1 MATMRTGFGSGGDRM
16 VWFGNTGYTITGLTI
31 ELSRDRETGDT
42 VELTYEI
49 PEDLAM
55 SSVPEM
61 DSGIDVLSSVTL
73 SKAVISPG
81 VAGMASVKL
90 TYSKPV
96 VEAEEEEDDDDTD
109 GEDGSGEEDSDDGG
123 NDEEG
128 SWTIGGNKFTTS
140 FDVTVVDQPILT
152 HPKMAS
158 ISGGQ
163 LEYLKAFMDGARLW
177 ELVPEV
183 DGSGKPKLDSDG
195 LPVMKQLGK
204 LLKTGSKAFDLIN
217 KGVTSYKDIMATY
230 TVRQTSRS
238 DKSDIDSVGTIGNP
252 PKAPKFKDRTW
263 LQVSSNCSMND
274 DGKTYTIE
282 NTWLL
287 SGLGGWDKDLYG
299 A

>member
-1 MATMRTGFGSGGDRM
+1 MATLRTGFGSGGDRL
-16 VWFGNTGYTITGLTI
+16 VWFGNTGYIITGLTI

-42 VELTYEI
+42 VELTYEV
-49 PEDLAM
+49 PEASAM

-61 DSGIDVLSSVTL
+61 DSGIDVLSSVSL
-73 SKAVISPG
+73 SKAVITPG
-81 VAGMASVKL
+81 VAGVASVKL
-90 TYSKPV
+90 TYTKPK
-96 VEAEEEEDDDDTD
+96 VEGEESEEDDDL
-109 GEDGSGEEDSDDGG
+109 DGSGEEMSGSDEGG
-123 NDEEG
+123 GEEG
-128 SWTIGGNKFTTS
+128 SWSMGGSSFTTS

-238 DKSDIDSVGTIGNP
+238 DKSDIESVGKINNP
-252 PKAPKFKDRTW
+252 PKAPKFPNRTW

-299 A
+299 S

>member
-1 MATMRTGFGSGGDRM
+1 M
-16 VWFGNTGYTITGLTI
+16 VWFGHTGYTITALTI

-49 PEDLAM
+49 PEGDALR
-55 SSVPEM
+55 SVPEM
-61 DSGIDVLSSVTL
+61 DSGIDVLSSVAL
-73 SKAVISPG
+73 SKAVITPG
-81 VAGMASVKL
+81 VAGVASVKL
-90 TYSKPV
+90 TYTKPKV
-96 VEAEEEEDDDDTD
+96 EEEEDDSEG
-109 GEDGSGEEDSDDGG
+109 GENGSEEGEGSGEGG
-123 NDEEG
+123 EGEEG
-128 SWTIGGNKFTTS
+128 SSPARTVSFTTS

-183 DGSGKPKLDSDG
+183 DNAGKPKLDSDG

-204 LLKTGSKAFDLIN
+204 LLNTGSKAFDLIN
-217 KGVTSYKDIMATY
+217 KGVTAYKDIMATY
-230 TVRQTSRS
+230 TVRQTSRT
-238 DKSDIDSVGTIGNP
+238 DKSDISSVGTINDP
-252 PKAPKFKDRTW
+252 PKAPKFPNRSW

>member
-1 MATMRTGFGSGGDRM
+1 MATLRTGFGSGGDRL
-16 VWFGNTGYTITGLTI
+16 VWFGNTGYIITGLTI

-42 VELTYEI
+42 VELTYEV
-49 PEDLAM
+49 PEASAM

-61 DSGIDVLSSVTL
+61 DSGIDVLSSVSL
-73 SKAVISPG
+73 SKAVITPG
-81 VAGMASVKL
+81 VAGVASVKL
-90 TYSKPV
+90 TYTKPK
-96 VEAEEEEDDDDTD
+96 VEGEESEEDDDL
-109 GEDGSGEEDSDDGG
+109 DGSGEEEGSDEGG
-123 NDEEG
+123 GGEEG
-128 SWTIGGNKFTTS
+128 SWSMGGGSFTTS

-183 DGSGKPKLDSDG
+183 DNDGKPKLDSDG

-238 DKSDIDSVGTIGNP
+238 DKSDINSVGKINNP
-252 PKAPKFKDRTW
+252 PKAPKFPNRTW

-299 A
+299 S

>member
-1 MATMRTGFGSGGDRM
+1 MATLHTGFGRNGDRM

-42 VELTYEI
+42 VELTYEV
-49 PEDLAM
+49 PEDVAM
-55 SSVPEM
+55 SSIPEM
-61 DSGIDVLSSVTL
+61 DSSVDVLSSVAL
-73 SKAVISPG
+73 SKAVVTPG

-90 TYSKPV
+90 TYSKPI
-96 VEAEEEEDDDDTD
+96 VEEEEEDDDDNT
-109 GEDGSGEEDSDDGG
+109 GGSDDGMSG
-123 NDEEG
+123 SDEEDNEEEG
-128 SWTIGGNKFTTS
+128 SWTLGGNKFTTS

-217 KGVTSYKDIMATY
+217 KGVTAYKDIMATY
-230 TVRQTSRS
+230 TVRMTSRT
-238 DKSDIDSVGTIGNP
+238 DKSDISSVGKINNP
-252 PKAPKFKDRTW
+252 PKAPKFPNRTW

-299 A
+299 S

>member
-1 MATMRTGFGSGGDRM
+1 MRTGFGSGGDRM

-42 VELTYEI
+42 VELTYEV
-49 PEDLAM
+49 PEDVAM
-55 SSVPEM
+55 SSIPEM
-61 DSGIDVLSSVTL
+61 DSSIDVLSSVAL
-73 SKAVISPG
+73 SKAVVTPG

-96 VEAEEEEDDDDTD
+96 VEEEEEDDDDNT
-109 GEDGSGEEDSDDGG
+109 GGSDDGMSG
-123 NDEEG
+123 SDEEDNEEEG
-128 SWTIGGNKFTTS
+128 SWTLGGNKFTTS

-217 KGVTSYKDIMATY
+217 KGVTAYKDIMATY
-230 TVRQTSRS
+230 TVRMTSRT
-238 DKSDIDSVGTIGNP
+238 DKSDISSVGKINNP
-252 PKAPKFKDRTW
+252 PKAPKFPNRTW

-299 A
+299 S

>member
-1 MATMRTGFGSGGDRM
+1 M
-16 VWFGNTGYTITGLTI
+16 VWFGHTGYTITALTI

-49 PEDLAM
+49 PEGDALR
-55 SSVPEM
+55 SVPEM
-61 DSGIDVLSSVTL
+61 DSGIDVLSSVAL
-73 SKAVISPG
+73 SKAVITPG
-81 VAGMASVKL
+81 VAGVASVKL
-90 TYSKPV
+90 TYTKPK
-96 VEAEEEEDDDDTD
+96 VEDEEEEGSGGGENGSEEGEGSGEGGE
-109 GEDGSGEEDSDDGG
+109 GEDGSSPARTV
-123 NDEEG
+123 
-128 SWTIGGNKFTTS
+128 SFTTS

-183 DGSGKPKLDSDG
+183 DNAGKPKLDSDG

-204 LLKTGSKAFDLIN
+204 LLNTGSKAFDLIN
-217 KGVTSYKDIMATY
+217 KGVTAYKDIMATY
-230 TVRQTSRS
+230 TVRQTSRT
-238 DKSDIDSVGTIGNP
+238 DKSDISSVGTINDP
-252 PKAPKFKDRTW
+252 PKAPKFPNRSW

>member
-1 MATMRTGFGSGGDRM
+1 M
-16 VWFGNTGYTITGLTI
+16 VWFGHTGYTITALTI

-49 PEDLAM
+49 PEGDALR
-55 SSVPEM
+55 SVPEM
-61 DSGIDVLSSVTL
+61 DSGIDVLSSVAL
-73 SKAVISPG
+73 SKAVITPG
-81 VAGMASVKL
+81 VAGVASVKL
-90 TYSKPV
+90 TYTKPK
-96 VEAEEEEDDDDTD
+96 VEEEEEDSEGGENGSEEGEGS
-109 GEDGSGEEDSDDGG
+109 GEDGEG
-123 NDEEG
+123 EEG
-128 SWTIGGNKFTTS
+128 SSPARTVSFTTS

-183 DGSGKPKLDSDG
+183 DNSGKPKLDSDG

-204 LLKTGSKAFDLIN
+204 LLNTGSKAFDLIN
-217 KGVTSYKDIMATY
+217 KGVTAYKDIMATY

-238 DKSDIDSVGTIGNP
+238 DKSDISSVGTINDP
-252 PKAPKFKDRTW
+252 PKAPKFPNRSW

>member
-1 MATMRTGFGSGGDRM
+1 M
-16 VWFGNTGYTITGLTI
+16 VWFGHTGYTITALTI

-49 PEDLAM
+49 PECDALR
-55 SSVPEM
+55 SVPEM
-61 DSGIDVLSSVTL
+61 DSGIDVLSSVAL
-73 SKAVISPG
+73 SKAVITPG
-81 VAGMASVKL
+81 VAGVASVKL
-90 TYSKPV
+90 TYTKPK
-96 VEAEEEEDDDDTD
+96 VEEEEEDSEGGENGSEEGEGS
-109 GEDGSGEEDSDDGG
+109 GEDGEG
-123 NDEEG
+123 EEG
-128 SWTIGGNKFTTS
+128 SSPARTVSFTTS

-183 DGSGKPKLDSDG
+183 DNAGKPKLDSDG

-204 LLKTGSKAFDLIN
+204 LLNTGSKAFDLIN
-217 KGVTSYKDIMATY
+217 KGVTAYKDIMATY
-230 TVRQTSRS
+230 TVRQTSRT
-238 DKSDIDSVGTIGNP
+238 DKSDISSVGTINDP
-252 PKAPKFKDRTW
+252 PKAPKFPNRSW

>member
-1 MATMRTGFGSGGDRM
+1 M
-16 VWFGNTGYTITGLTI
+16 VWFGHTGYTITALTI

-49 PEDLAM
+49 PEGDALR
-55 SSVPEM
+55 SVPEM
-61 DSGIDVLSSVTL
+61 DSGIDVLSSVAL
-73 SKAVISPG
+73 SKAVITPG
-81 VAGMASVKL
+81 VAGVASVKL
-90 TYSKPV
+90 TYTKPK
-96 VEAEEEEDDDDTD
+96 VEEEEEDSEGGENGSEEGEGS
-109 GEDGSGEEDSDDGG
+109 GEDGEG
-123 NDEEG
+123 EEG
-128 SWTIGGNKFTTS
+128 SSPARTVSFTTS

-183 DGSGKPKLDSDG
+183 DNAGKPKLDSDG

-204 LLKTGSKAFDLIN
+204 LLNTGSKAFDLIN
-217 KGVTSYKDIMATY
+217 KGVTAYKDIMATY
-230 TVRQTSRS
+230 TVRQTSRT
-238 DKSDIDSVGTIGNP
+238 DKSDISSVGTINDP
-252 PKAPKFKDRTW
+252 PKAPKFPNRSW

>member
-1 MATMRTGFGSGGDRM
+1 M
-16 VWFGNTGYTITGLTI
+16 VWFGHTGYTITALTI

-49 PEDLAM
+49 PEGDALR
-55 SSVPEM
+55 SVPEM
-61 DSGIDVLSSVTL
+61 DSGIDVLSSVAL
-73 SKAVISPG
+73 SKAVITPG
-81 VAGMASVKL
+81 VAGVASVKL
-90 TYSKPV
+90 TYTKPK
-96 VEAEEEEDDDDTD
+96 VEDEEEEGSEG
-109 GEDGSGEEDSDDGG
+109 GENGSEEGEGSGEEGEG
-123 NDEEG
+123 EEG
-128 SWTIGGNKFTTS
+128 SSPARTVSFTTS

-183 DGSGKPKLDSDG
+183 DNAGKPKLDSDG

-204 LLKTGSKAFDLIN
+204 LLNTGSKAFDLIN
-217 KGVTSYKDIMATY
+217 KGVTAYKDIMATY
-230 TVRQTSRS
+230 TVRQTSRT
-238 DKSDIDSVGTIGNP
+238 DKSDISSVGTINDP
-252 PKAPKFKDRTW
+252 PKAPKFPNRSW

>member
-1 MATMRTGFGSGGDRM
+1 M
-16 VWFGNTGYTITGLTI
+16 VWFGHTGYTITALTI

-49 PEDLAM
+49 PEGDALR
-55 SSVPEM
+55 SVPEM
-61 DSGIDVLSSVTL
+61 DSGIDVLSSVAL
-73 SKAVISPG
+73 SKAVITPG
-81 VAGMASVKL
+81 VAGVASVKL
-90 TYSKPV
+90 TYTKPK
-96 VEAEEEEDDDDTD
+96 VEEEEEDSEGGENDSEEGEGS
-109 GEDGSGEEDSDDGG
+109 GEDGEG
-123 NDEEG
+123 EEG
-128 SWTIGGNKFTTS
+128 SSPARTVSFTTS

-183 DGSGKPKLDSDG
+183 DNAGKPKLDSDG

-204 LLKTGSKAFDLIN
+204 LLNTGSKAFDLIN
-217 KGVTSYKDIMATY
+217 KGVTAYKDIMATY
-230 TVRQTSRS
+230 TVRQTSRT
-238 DKSDIDSVGTIGNP
+238 DKSDISSVGTINDP
-252 PKAPKFKDRTW
+252 PKAPKFPNRTW

>member
-1 MATMRTGFGSGGDRM
+1 M
-16 VWFGNTGYTITGLTI
+16 VWFGHTGYTITALTI

-49 PEDLAM
+49 PEGDALR
-55 SSVPEM
+55 SVPEM
-61 DSGIDVLSSVTL
+61 DSGIDVLSSVAL
-73 SKAVISPG
+73 SKAVITPG
-81 VAGMASVKL
+81 VAGVASVKL
-90 TYSKPV
+90 TYTKPK
-96 VEAEEEEDDDDTD
+96 VEDEEEEGSGG
-109 GEDGSGEEDSDDGG
+109 GENDSEEGEGSGEGG
-123 NDEEG
+123 EGEEG
-128 SWTIGGNKFTTS
+128 SSPARTVSFTTS

-183 DGSGKPKLDSDG
+183 DNAGKPKLDSDG

-204 LLKTGSKAFDLIN
+204 LLNTGSKAFDLIN
-217 KGVTSYKDIMATY
+217 KGVTAYKDIMATY
-230 TVRQTSRS
+230 TVRQTSRT
-238 DKSDIDSVGTIGNP
+238 DKSDISSVGTINDP
-252 PKAPKFKDRTW
+252 PKAPKFPNRSW

>member
-1 MATMRTGFGSGGDRM
+1 M
-16 VWFGNTGYTITGLTI
+16 VWFGHTGYTITALTI

-49 PEDLAM
+49 PEGDALR
-55 SSVPEM
+55 SVPEM
-61 DSGIDVLSSVTL
+61 DSGIDVLSSVAL
-73 SKAVISPG
+73 SKAVITPG
-81 VAGMASVKL
+81 VAGVASVKL
-90 TYSKPV
+90 TYTKPK
-96 VEAEEEEDDDDTD
+96 VEEEEEDSEGGENGSEEGEGS
-109 GEDGSGEEDSDDGG
+109 GEDGEG
-123 NDEEG
+123 EEG
-128 SWTIGGNKFTTS
+128 SSPARTVSFTTS

-183 DGSGKPKLDSDG
+183 DNAGKPKLDSDG

-204 LLKTGSKAFDLIN
+204 LLNTSGKAFDLIN
-217 KGVTSYKDIMATY
+217 KGVTAYKDIMATY
-230 TVRQTSRS
+230 TVRQTSRT
-238 DKSDIDSVGTIGNP
+238 DKSDISSVGTINDP
-252 PKAPKFKDRTW
+252 PKAPKFPNRTW

>member
-1 MATMRTGFGSGGDRM
+1 M
-16 VWFGNTGYTITGLTI
+16 VWFGHTGYTITALTI

-49 PEDLAM
+49 PEGDALR
-55 SSVPEM
+55 SVPEM
-61 DSGIDVLSSVTL
+61 DSCIDVLSSVAL
-73 SKAVISPG
+73 SKAVITPG
-81 VAGMASVKL
+81 VAGVASVKL
-90 TYSKPV
+90 TYTKPK
-96 VEAEEEEDDDDTD
+96 VEEEEEDSEGGENGSEEGEGS
-109 GEDGSGEEDSDDGG
+109 GEDGEG
-123 NDEEG
+123 EEG
-128 SWTIGGNKFTTS
+128 SSPARTVSFTTS

-183 DGSGKPKLDSDG
+183 DNAGKPKLDSDG

-204 LLKTGSKAFDLIN
+204 LLNTGSKAFDLIN
-217 KGVTSYKDIMATY
+217 KGVTAYKDIMATY
-230 TVRQTSRS
+230 TVRQTSRT
-238 DKSDIDSVGTIGNP
+238 DKSDISSVGTINDP
-252 PKAPKFKDRTW
+252 PKAPKFPNRSW

>member
-1 MATMRTGFGSGGDRM
+1 M
-16 VWFGNTGYTITGLTI
+16 VWFGHTGYTITALTI

-49 PEDLAM
+49 PEGEALR
-55 SSVPEM
+55 SVPEM
-61 DSGIDVLSSVTL
+61 DSGIDVLSSVAL
-73 SKAVISPG
+73 SKAVITPG
-81 VAGMASVKL
+81 VAGVASVKL
-90 TYSKPV
+90 TYTKPK
-96 VEAEEEEDDDDTD
+96 VEEEEEDSEGGENGSEEGEGS
-109 GEDGSGEEDSDDGG
+109 GEDGEG
-123 NDEEG
+123 EEG
-128 SWTIGGNKFTTS
+128 SSPARTVSFTTS

-183 DGSGKPKLDSDG
+183 DNSGKPKLDSDG

-204 LLKTGSKAFDLIN
+204 LLNTGSKAFDLIN
-217 KGVTSYKDIMATY
+217 KGVTAYKDIMATY

-238 DKSDIDSVGTIGNP
+238 DKSDISSVGTINDP
-252 PKAPKFKDRTW
+252 PKAPKFPNRSW

>member
-1 MATMRTGFGSGGDRM
+1 M
-16 VWFGNTGYTITGLTI
+16 VWFGHTGYTITALTI

-49 PEDLAM
+49 PEGDALR
-55 SSVPEM
+55 SVPEM
-61 DSGIDVLSSVTL
+61 DSGIDVLSSVAL
-73 SKAVISPG
+73 SKAVITPG
-81 VAGMASVKL
+81 VAGVASVKL
-90 TYSKPV
+90 TYTKPK
-96 VEAEEEEDDDDTD
+96 VEDEEEEGSGGGENGSEEGEGSGEDGE
-109 GEDGSGEEDSDDGG
+109 GEDGSSPARTV
-123 NDEEG
+123 
-128 SWTIGGNKFTTS
+128 SFTTS

-183 DGSGKPKLDSDG
+183 DNAGKPKLDSDG

-204 LLKTGSKAFDLIN
+204 LLNTGSKAFDLIN
-217 KGVTSYKDIMATY
+217 KGVTAYKDIMATY
-230 TVRQTSRS
+230 TVRQTSRT
-238 DKSDIDSVGTIGNP
+238 DKSDISSVGTINDP
-252 PKAPKFKDRTW
+252 PKAPKFPNRSW

>member
-1 MATMRTGFGSGGDRM
+1 M
-16 VWFGNTGYTITGLTI
+16 VWFGHTGYTITALTI

-49 PEDLAM
+49 PEGDALR
-55 SSVPEM
+55 SVPEM
-61 DSGIDVLSSVTL
+61 DSGIDVLSSVAL
-73 SKAVISPG
+73 SKAVITPG
-81 VAGMASVKL
+81 VAGVASVKL
-90 TYSKPV
+90 TYTKPK
-96 VEAEEEEDDDDTD
+96 VEDEEEE
-109 GEDGSGEEDSDDGG
+109 GSGGGENGSEEGEGSDEGG
-123 NDEEG
+123 EGEEG
-128 SWTIGGNKFTTS
+128 SSPARTVSFTTS

-183 DGSGKPKLDSDG
+183 DNAGKPKLDSDG

-204 LLKTGSKAFDLIN
+204 LLNTGSKAFDLIN
-217 KGVTSYKDIMATY
+217 KGVTAYKDIMATY
-230 TVRQTSRS
+230 TVRQTSRT
-238 DKSDIDSVGTIGNP
+238 DKSDISSVGTINDP
-252 PKAPKFKDRTW
+252 PKAPKFPNRTW

>member
-1 MATMRTGFGSGGDRM
+1 M

-42 VELTYEI
+42 VELTYEV
-49 PEDLAM
+49 PEDVAM
-55 SSVPEM
+55 SSIPEM
-61 DSGIDVLSSVTL
+61 DSSIDVLSSVAL
-73 SKAVISPG
+73 SKAVVTPG

-96 VEAEEEEDDDDTD
+96 VEEEEEDDDDNT
-109 GEDGSGEEDSDDGG
+109 GGSDDGLSG
-123 NDEEG
+123 SDEEDNEEEG
-128 SWTIGGNKFTTS
+128 SWTLGGNKFTTS

-217 KGVTSYKDIMATY
+217 KGVTAYKDIMATY
-230 TVRQTSRS
+230 TVRMTSRT
-238 DKSDIDSVGTIGNP
+238 DKSDISSVGKINNP
-252 PKAPKFKDRTW
+252 PKAPKFPNRTW

-299 A
+299 S

>member
-1 MATMRTGFGSGGDRM
+1 M
-16 VWFGNTGYTITGLTI
+16 VWFGHTGYTITALTI

-49 PEDLAM
+49 PEGDALR
-55 SSVPEM
+55 SVPEM
-61 DSGIDVLSSVTL
+61 DSGIDVLSSVAL
-73 SKAVISPG
+73 SKAVITPG
-81 VAGMASVKL
+81 VAGVASVKL
-90 TYSKPV
+90 TYTKPK
-96 VEAEEEEDDDDTD
+96 VEEEEEDSEGCENGSEEGEGS
-109 GEDGSGEEDSDDGG
+109 GEDGEG
-123 NDEEG
+123 EEG
-128 SWTIGGNKFTTS
+128 SSPARTVSFTTS

-183 DGSGKPKLDSDG
+183 DNAGKPKLDSDG

-204 LLKTGSKAFDLIN
+204 LLNTGSKAFDLIN
-217 KGVTSYKDIMATY
+217 KGVTAYKDIMATY
-230 TVRQTSRS
+230 TVRQTSRT
-238 DKSDIDSVGTIGNP
+238 DKSDISSVGTINDP
-252 PKAPKFKDRTW
+252 PKAPKFPNRSW

>member
-1 MATMRTGFGSGGDRM
+1 M
-16 VWFGNTGYTITGLTI
+16 VWFGHTGYTITALTI

-49 PEDLAM
+49 PEGDALR
-55 SSVPEM
+55 SVPEM
-61 DSGIDVLSSVTL
+61 DSGIDVLSSVAL
-73 SKAVISPG
+73 SKAVITPG
-81 VAGMASVKL
+81 VAGVASVKL
-90 TYSKPV
+90 TYTKPK
-96 VEAEEEEDDDDTD
+96 VEEEEEDSEG
-109 GEDGSGEEDSDDGG
+109 GENGSEEGEGSGEGG
-123 NDEEG
+123 EGEEG
-128 SWTIGGNKFTTS
+128 SSPARTVSFTTS

-183 DGSGKPKLDSDG
+183 DNAGKPKLDSDG

-204 LLKTGSKAFDLIN
+204 LLNTSSKAFDLIN
-217 KGVTSYKDIMATY
+217 KGVTAYKDIMATY
-230 TVRQTSRS
+230 TVRQTSRT
-238 DKSDIDSVGTIGNP
+238 DKSDISSVGTINDP
-252 PKAPKFKDRTW
+252 PKAPKFPNRTW

>member
-1 MATMRTGFGSGGDRM
+1 MATLRTGFGSGGDRL
-16 VWFGNTGYTITGLTI
+16 VWFGNTGYIITALTI

-42 VELTYEI
+42 VELTYEV
-49 PEDLAM
+49 PEACAM

-61 DSGIDVLSSVTL
+61 DSGIDVLSSVSL
-73 SKAVISPG
+73 SKAVITPG
-81 VAGMASVKL
+81 VAGVASVKL
-90 TYSKPV
+90 TYTKPK
-96 VEAEEEEDDDDTD
+96 VEGEESEEDDDL
-109 GEDGSGEEDSDDGG
+109 DGSGEEEEGSDEGG
-123 NDEEG
+123 GEEG
-128 SWTIGGNKFTTS
+128 SWSMGGGSFTTS

-183 DGSGKPKLDSDG
+183 DNDGKPKLDSDG

-238 DKSDIDSVGTIGNP
+238 DKSDIESVGKINNP
-252 PKAPKFKDRTW
+252 PKAPKFPNRTW

-299 A
+299 S

>member
-1 MATMRTGFGSGGDRM
+1 M
-16 VWFGNTGYTITGLTI
+16 VWFGHTGYTITALTI

-49 PEDLAM
+49 PEGDALR
-55 SSVPEM
+55 SVPEM
-61 DSGIDVLSSVTL
+61 DSGIDVLSSVAL
-73 SKAVISPG
+73 SKAVITPG
-81 VAGMASVKL
+81 VAGVASVKL
-90 TYSKPV
+90 TYTKPK
-96 VEAEEEEDDDDTD
+96 VEDEEEDSEG
-109 GEDGSGEEDSDDGG
+109 GENGSEEGEGSGEGG
-123 NDEEG
+123 EGEEG
-128 SWTIGGNKFTTS
+128 SSPARTVSFTTS

-183 DGSGKPKLDSDG
+183 DNAGKPKLDSDG

-204 LLKTGSKAFDLIN
+204 LLNTGSKAFDLIN
-217 KGVTSYKDIMATY
+217 KGVTAYKDIMATY
-230 TVRQTSRS
+230 TVRQTSRT
-238 DKSDIDSVGTIGNP
+238 DKSDISSVGTINDP
-252 PKAPKFKDRTW
+252 PKAPKFPNRSW

-274 DGKTYTIE
+274 DGKTYTNE

>member
-1 MATMRTGFGSGGDRM
+1 M
-16 VWFGNTGYTITGLTI
+16 VWFGNTGYTITALTI

-42 VELTYEI
+42 VELTYEV
-49 PEDLAM
+49 PEDVAM

-61 DSGIDVLSSVTL
+61 DSGIDVLSSVAL
-73 SKAVISPG
+73 SKAVITPG
-81 VAGMASVKL
+81 VAGVASVKL
-90 TYSKPV
+90 TYTKPK
-96 VEAEEEEDDDDTD
+96 VEDEEEDDDNTD
-109 GEDGSGEEDSDDGG
+109 DPEDEDNPGGDDDGG
-123 NDEEG
+123 DDDDSSNRAV
-128 SWTIGGNKFTTS
+128 SFTTS

-152 HPKMAS
+152 HPKMAG

-183 DGSGKPKLDSDG
+183 DNAGKPKLDSDG

-204 LLKTGSKAFDLIN
+204 LLNTGNKAFDLIN
-217 KGVTSYKDIMATY
+217 KGVTAYKDIMATY
-230 TVRQTSRS
+230 TVRQTSRT
-238 DKSDIDSVGTIGNP
+238 DKSNIDSVGTINDP
-252 PKAPKFKDRTW
+252 PKAPKFPNRTW

-287 SGLGGWDKDLYG
+287 SGLGGRDEDLYG

>member
-1 MATMRTGFGSGGDRM
+1 M
-16 VWFGNTGYTITGLTI
+16 VWFGHTGYTITALTI

-49 PEDLAM
+49 PEGDALR
-55 SSVPEM
+55 SVPEM
-61 DSGIDVLSSVTL
+61 DSGIDVLSSVAL
-73 SKAVISPG
+73 SKAVITPG
-81 VAGMASVKL
+81 VAGVASVKL
-90 TYSKPV
+90 TYTKPK
-96 VEAEEEEDDDDTD
+96 VEDEEEDSEGGENGSEEGEGS
-109 GEDGSGEEDSDDGG
+109 GEDGEG
-123 NDEEG
+123 EEG
-128 SWTIGGNKFTTS
+128 SSPARTVSFTTS

-183 DGSGKPKLDSDG
+183 DNAGKPKLDSDG

-204 LLKTGSKAFDLIN
+204 LLNTGSKAFDLIN
-217 KGVTSYKDIMATY
+217 KGVTAYKDIMATY
-230 TVRQTSRS
+230 TVRQTSRT
-238 DKSDIDSVGTIGNP
+238 DKSDISSVGTINDP
-252 PKAPKFKDRTW
+252 PKAPKFPNRTW

>member
-1 MATMRTGFGSGGDRM
+1 M
-16 VWFGNTGYTITGLTI
+16 VWFGHTGYTITALTI

-49 PEDLAM
+49 PEGDALR
-55 SSVPEM
+55 SVPEM
-61 DSGIDVLSSVTL
+61 DSGIDVLSSVAL
-73 SKAVISPG
+73 SKAVITPG
-81 VAGMASVKL
+81 VAGVASVKL
-90 TYSKPV
+90 TYTKPK
-96 VEAEEEEDDDDTD
+96 VEEEEEDSEGGENGSEEGEGSGEDGE
-109 GEDGSGEEDSDDGG
+109 GEDGSSPARTV
-123 NDEEG
+123 
-128 SWTIGGNKFTTS
+128 SFTTS

-183 DGSGKPKLDSDG
+183 DNAGKPKLDSDG

-204 LLKTGSKAFDLIN
+204 LLNTGSKAFDLIN
-217 KGVTSYKDIMATY
+217 KGVTAYKDIMATY
-230 TVRQTSRS
+230 TVRQTSRT
-238 DKSDIDSVGTIGNP
+238 DKSDISSVGTINDP
-252 PKAPKFKDRTW
+252 PKAPKFPNRSW

>member
-1 MATMRTGFGSGGDRM
+1 M
-16 VWFGNTGYTITGLTI
+16 VWFGHTGYTITALTI

-49 PEDLAM
+49 PEGDALR
-55 SSVPEM
+55 SVPEM
-61 DSGIDVLSSVTL
+61 DSGIDVLSSVAL
-73 SKAVISPG
+73 SKAVITPG
-81 VAGMASVKL
+81 VAGVASVKL
-90 TYSKPV
+90 TYTKPK
-96 VEAEEEEDDDDTD
+96 VEDEEEEGSGG
-109 GEDGSGEEDSDDGG
+109 GENGSEEGEGSGEGG
-123 NDEEG
+123 EGEEG
-128 SWTIGGNKFTTS
+128 SSPARTVSFTTS

-183 DGSGKPKLDSDG
+183 DNAGKPKLDSDG

-204 LLKTGSKAFDLIN
+204 LLNTGSKAFGLIN
-217 KGVTSYKDIMATY
+217 KGVTAYKDIMATY
-230 TVRQTSRS
+230 TVRQTSRT
-238 DKSDIDSVGTIGNP
+238 DKSDISSVGTINDP
-252 PKAPKFKDRTW
+252 PKAPKFPNRSW

>member
-1 MATMRTGFGSGGDRM
+1 M
-16 VWFGNTGYTITGLTI
+16 VWFGHTGYTITALTI

-49 PEDLAM
+49 PEGDALR
-55 SSVPEM
+55 SVPEM
-61 DSGIDVLSSVTL
+61 DSGIDVLSSVAL
-73 SKAVISPG
+73 SKAVITPG
-81 VAGMASVKL
+81 VAGVASVKL
-90 TYSKPV
+90 TYTKPK
-96 VEAEEEEDDDDTD
+96 VEEEEEDSEGGENDSEEGEGS
-109 GEDGSGEEDSDDGG
+109 GEDG
-123 NDEEG
+123 EEG
-128 SWTIGGNKFTTS
+128 SSPARTVSFTTS

-183 DGSGKPKLDSDG
+183 DNSGKPKLDSDG

-204 LLKTGSKAFDLIN
+204 LLNTGSKAFDLIN
-217 KGVTSYKDIMATY
+217 RGVTAYKDIMATY
-230 TVRQTSRS
+230 TVRQTSRT
-238 DKSDIDSVGTIGNP
+238 DKSDISSVGTINDP
-252 PKAPKFKDRTW
+252 PKAPKFPNRSW

>member
-1 MATMRTGFGSGGDRM
+1 MATLRTGFGSGGDRL
-16 VWFGNTGYTITGLTI
+16 VWFGNTGYIITALTI

-42 VELTYEI
+42 VELTYEV
-49 PEDLAM
+49 PEASAM

-61 DSGIDVLSSVTL
+61 DSGIDVLSSVSL
-73 SKAVISPG
+73 SKAVITPG
-81 VAGMASVKL
+81 VAGVASVKL
-90 TYSKPV
+90 TYTKPK
-96 VEAEEEEDDDDTD
+96 VEGEESEEDDDL
-109 GEDGSGEEDSDDGG
+109 DGSGEEMSGSDEGG
-123 NDEEG
+123 GEEG
-128 SWTIGGNKFTTS
+128 SWSMGGGSFTTS

-204 LLKTGSKAFDLIN
+204 LLRTGSKAFDLIN

-238 DKSDIDSVGTIGNP
+238 DKSDINSVGKINNP
-252 PKAPKFKDRTW
+252 PKAPKFPNRTW

-299 A
+299 S

>member
-1 MATMRTGFGSGGDRM
+1 MATLHTGFGRNGDRM

-42 VELTYEI
+42 VELTYEV
-49 PEDLAM
+49 PEDVAM
-55 SSVPEM
+55 SSIPEM
-61 DSGIDVLSSVTL
+61 DSSIDVLSSVAL
-73 SKAVISPG
+73 SKAVVTPG

-96 VEAEEEEDDDDTD
+96 VEEDDDDNT
-109 GEDGSGEEDSDDGG
+109 GGSDDGMSG
-123 NDEEG
+123 SDEEDNEEEG
-128 SWTIGGNKFTTS
+128 SWTLGGNKFTTS

-217 KGVTSYKDIMATY
+217 KGVTAYKDIMATY
-230 TVRQTSRS
+230 TVRMTSRT
-238 DKSDIDSVGTIGNP
+238 DKSDISSVGKINNP
-252 PKAPKFKDRTW
+252 PKAPKFPNRTW

-299 A
+299 S

>member
-1 MATMRTGFGSGGDRM
+1 MATLTTGFGSGGDRM

-42 VELTYEI
+42 VELTYEV
-49 PEDLAM
+49 PEDIVM
-55 SSVPEM
+55 RTIPEM
-61 DSGIDVLSSVTL
+61 DSRIDVLSSVTL
-73 SKAVISPG
+73 SKAVITPG
-81 VAGMASVKL
+81 VAGVASVKL
-90 TYSKPV
+90 TYSKPT
-96 VEAEEEEDDDDTD
+96 VENEEEESDSVEGSSGDL
-109 GEDGSGEEDSDDGG
+109 EGSGEGEG
-123 NDEEG
+123 EEG
-128 SWTIGGNKFTTS
+128 SWSLGGNKFTTS

-238 DKSDIDSVGTIGNP
+238 DKSDIDSVGKINNP
-252 PKAPKFKDRTW
+252 PKAPKFPNRTW

-299 A
+299 S

>member
-73 SKAVISPG
+73 SKAVITPG
-81 VAGMASVKL
+81 VAGMSSVKL

-109 GEDGSGEEDSDDGG
+109 GEDGSGEEDSDEGD
-123 NDEEG
+123 NEDEG

-238 DKSDIDSVGTIGNP
+238 DKSDIDSVGT
-252 PKAPKFKDRTW
+252 
-263 LQVSSNCSMND
+263 
-274 DGKTYTIE
+274 
-282 NTWLL
+282 
-287 SGLGGWDKDLYG
+287 
-299 A
+299 

>member
-1 MATMRTGFGSGGDRM
+1 M
-16 VWFGNTGYTITGLTI
+16 VWFGHTGYTITALTI

-42 VELTYEI
+42 VELTYDI
-49 PEDLAM
+49 PEGDALR
-55 SSVPEM
+55 SVPEM
-61 DSGIDVLSSVTL
+61 DSGIDVLSSVAL
-73 SKAVISPG
+73 SKAVITPG
-81 VAGMASVKL
+81 VAGVASVKL
-90 TYSKPV
+90 TYTKPKV
-96 VEAEEEEDDDDTD
+96 EEEEEGSGGGENGSEEGEGS
-109 GEDGSGEEDSDDGG
+109 GEDGEG
-123 NDEEG
+123 EEG
-128 SWTIGGNKFTTS
+128 SSPARTVSFTTS

-183 DGSGKPKLDSDG
+183 DNAGKPKLDSDG

-204 LLKTGSKAFDLIN
+204 LLNTGSKAFDLIN
-217 KGVTSYKDIMATY
+217 KGVTAYKDIMATY
-230 TVRQTSRS
+230 TVRQTSRT
-238 DKSDIDSVGTIGNP
+238 DKSDISSVGTINDP
-252 PKAPKFKDRTW
+252 PKAPKFPNRSW

>member
-1 MATMRTGFGSGGDRM
+1 M
-16 VWFGNTGYTITGLTI
+16 VWFGNTGYTITALTI

-42 VELTYEI
+42 VELTYEV
-49 PEDLAM
+49 PEDVAM

-61 DSGIDVLSSVTL
+61 DSGIDVLSSVAL
-73 SKAVISPG
+73 SKAVITPG
-81 VAGMASVKL
+81 VAGVASVKL
-90 TYSKPV
+90 TYTKPK
-96 VEAEEEEDDDDTD
+96 VEDEEEDDDNTD
-109 GEDGSGEEDSDDGG
+109 DPEDEDNPGGDDDGG
-123 NDEEG
+123 DDDDSSNRAV
-128 SWTIGGNKFTTS
+128 SFTTS

-152 HPKMAS
+152 HPKMAG

-183 DGSGKPKLDSDG
+183 DNAGKPKLDSDG

-204 LLKTGSKAFDLIN
+204 LLNTGNKAFDLIN
-217 KGVTSYKDIMATY
+217 KGVTAYKDIMATY

-238 DKSDIDSVGTIGNP
+238 DKSNIDSVGTINDP
-252 PKAPKFKDRTW
+252 PKAPKFPNRTW

-287 SGLGGWDKDLYG
+287 SGLGGWDEDLYG

>member
-1 MATMRTGFGSGGDRM
+1 MATLRTGFGSGGDRL
-16 VWFGNTGYTITGLTI
+16 VWFGNTGYIITGLTI

-42 VELTYEI
+42 VELTYEV
-49 PEDLAM
+49 PEASAM

-61 DSGIDVLSSVTL
+61 DSGIDVLSSVSL
-73 SKAVISPG
+73 SKAVITPG
-81 VAGMASVKL
+81 VAGVASVKL
-90 TYSKPV
+90 TYTKPK
-96 VEAEEEEDDDDTD
+96 VEGEESEEDDDL
-109 GEDGSGEEDSDDGG
+109 DGSGEEEGSDEGG
-123 NDEEG
+123 GEEG
-128 SWTIGGNKFTTS
+128 SWSIGGGSFTTS

-238 DKSDIDSVGTIGNP
+238 DKSDIESVGKINNP
-252 PKAPKFKDRTW
+252 PKAPKFPNRTW

-299 A
+299 S

>member
-1 MATMRTGFGSGGDRM
+1 M
-16 VWFGNTGYTITGLTI
+16 VWFGHTGYTITALTI

-49 PEDLAM
+49 PEGDALR
-55 SSVPEM
+55 SVPEM
-61 DSGIDVLSSVTL
+61 DSGIDVLSSVAL
-73 SKAVISPG
+73 SKAVITPG
-81 VAGMASVKL
+81 VAGVASVKL
-90 TYSKPV
+90 TYTKPK
-96 VEAEEEEDDDDTD
+96 VEDEEEEGSGG
-109 GEDGSGEEDSDDGG
+109 GENGSEEGEGSGEGG
-123 NDEEG
+123 EGEEG
-128 SWTIGGNKFTTS
+128 SSPARTVSFTTS

-183 DGSGKPKLDSDG
+183 DNAGKPKLDSDG

-204 LLKTGSKAFDLIN
+204 LLNPGSKAFDLIN
-217 KGVTSYKDIMATY
+217 KGVTAYKDIMATY
-230 TVRQTSRS
+230 TVRQTSRT
-238 DKSDIDSVGTIGNP
+238 DKSDISSVGTINDP
-252 PKAPKFKDRTW
+252 PKAPKFPNRSW

>member
-1 MATMRTGFGSGGDRM
+1 M
-16 VWFGNTGYTITGLTI
+16 VWFGHTGYTITALTI

-42 VELTYEI
+42 VELIYEI
-49 PEDLAM
+49 PEGDALR
-55 SSVPEM
+55 SVPEM
-61 DSGIDVLSSVTL
+61 DSGIDVLSSVAL
-73 SKAVISPG
+73 SKAVITPG
-81 VAGMASVKL
+81 VAGVASVKL
-90 TYSKPV
+90 TYTKPK
-96 VEAEEEEDDDDTD
+96 VEEEEEDSEG
-109 GEDGSGEEDSDDGG
+109 GENGSEEGEGSGEGG
-123 NDEEG
+123 EGEEG
-128 SWTIGGNKFTTS
+128 SSPARTVSFTTS

-158 ISGGQ
+158 ISGWQ

-183 DGSGKPKLDSDG
+183 DIAGKPKLDSDG

-204 LLKTGSKAFDLIN
+204 LLNTGSKAFDLIN
-217 KGVTSYKDIMATY
+217 KGVTAYKDIMATY
-230 TVRQTSRS
+230 TVRQTSRT
-238 DKSDIDSVGTIGNP
+238 DKSDISSVGTINDP
-252 PKAPKFKDRTW
+252 PKAPKFPNRSW

>member
-1 MATMRTGFGSGGDRM
+1 M
-16 VWFGNTGYTITGLTI
+16 VWFGHTGYTITALTI

-49 PEDLAM
+49 PEGDALR
-55 SSVPEM
+55 SVPEM
-61 DSGIDVLSSVTL
+61 DSGIDVLSSVAL
-73 SKAVISPG
+73 SKAVITPG
-81 VAGMASVKL
+81 VAGVASVKL
-90 TYSKPV
+90 TYTKPK
-96 VEAEEEEDDDDTD
+96 VEEEEEDSEGDENGSEEGEGS
-109 GEDGSGEEDSDDGG
+109 GEDGEG
-123 NDEEG
+123 EEG
-128 SWTIGGNKFTTS
+128 SSPARTVSFTTS

-183 DGSGKPKLDSDG
+183 DNAGKPKLDSDG

-204 LLKTGSKAFDLIN
+204 LLNTGSKAFDLIN
-217 KGVTSYKDIMATY
+217 KGVTAYKDIMATY
-230 TVRQTSRS
+230 TVRQTSRT
-238 DKSDIDSVGTIGNP
+238 DKSDISSVGTINDP
-252 PKAPKFKDRTW
+252 PKAPKFPNRSW

>member
-1 MATMRTGFGSGGDRM
+1 M
-16 VWFGNTGYTITGLTI
+16 VWFGNTGYTITALTI
-31 ELSRDRETGDT
+31 ELSRARETGDT
-42 VELTYEI
+42 VELTYEV
-49 PEDLAM
+49 PEDVAM

-61 DSGIDVLSSVTL
+61 DSGIDVLSSVAL
-73 SKAVISPG
+73 SRAVITPG
-81 VAGMASVKL
+81 VAGVASVKL
-90 TYSKPV
+90 TYTKPK
-96 VEAEEEEDDDDTD
+96 VEEEEEEDDNTDNPEDEDNPGGDDNGGD
-109 GEDGSGEEDSDDGG
+109 DDDSS
-123 NDEEG
+123 NRAV
-128 SWTIGGNKFTTS
+128 SFTTS

-152 HPKMAS
+152 HPKMAG

-183 DGSGKPKLDSDG
+183 DNAGKPKLDSDG

-204 LLKTGSKAFDLIN
+204 LLNTGNKAFDLIN
-217 KGVTSYKDIMATY
+217 KGVTAYKDIMATY
-230 TVRQTSRS
+230 TVRQTSRTY
-238 DKSDIDSVGTIGNP
+238 KSNIDSVGTINDP
-252 PKAPKFKDRTW
+252 PKAPKFPNRTW

-287 SGLGGWDKDLYG
+287 SGLGGWDEDLYG

>member
-1 MATMRTGFGSGGDRM
+1 MATLRTGFGSGGDRL
-16 VWFGNTGYTITGLTI
+16 VWFGNTGYIITALTI

-42 VELTYEI
+42 VELTYEV
-49 PEDLAM
+49 PEASAM

-61 DSGIDVLSSVTL
+61 DSGIDVLSSVSL
-73 SKAVISPG
+73 SKAVITPG
-81 VAGMASVKL
+81 VAGVASVKL
-90 TYSKPV
+90 TYTKPK
-96 VEAEEEEDDDDTD
+96 VEDEESEEEDDL
-109 GEDGSGEEDSDDGG
+109 DGSGEEMSGSDEGG
-123 NDEEG
+123 GEEG
-128 SWTIGGNKFTTS
+128 SWSMGGGSFTTS

-183 DGSGKPKLDSDG
+183 DNDGKPKLDSDG

-204 LLKTGSKAFDLIN
+204 LLRTGSKAFDLIN

-238 DKSDIDSVGTIGNP
+238 DKSDIESVGKINNP
-252 PKAPKFKDRTW
+252 PKAPKFPNRTW

-299 A
+299 S

>member
-1 MATMRTGFGSGGDRM
+1 M
-16 VWFGNTGYTITGLTI
+16 VWFGHTGYTITALTI

-49 PEDLAM
+49 PESDALR
-55 SSVPEM
+55 SVPEM
-61 DSGIDVLSSVTL
+61 DSGIDVLSSVAL
-73 SKAVISPG
+73 SKAVITPG
-81 VAGMASVKL
+81 VAGVASVKL
-90 TYSKPV
+90 TYTKPK
-96 VEAEEEEDDDDTD
+96 VEEEEEDSEGGENGSEEGEGS
-109 GEDGSGEEDSDDGG
+109 GEDGEG
-123 NDEEG
+123 EEG
-128 SWTIGGNKFTTS
+128 SSPARTVSFTTS

-183 DGSGKPKLDSDG
+183 DNSGKPKLDSDG

-204 LLKTGSKAFDLIN
+204 LRNTGSKAFDLIN
-217 KGVTSYKDIMATY
+217 KGVTAYKDIMATY
-230 TVRQTSRS
+230 TVRQTSRT
-238 DKSDIDSVGTIGNP
+238 DKSDISSVGTINDP
-252 PKAPKFKDRTW
+252 PKAPKFPNRSW